1 MGDPKKQRKSYETPR
16 HPWRKD
22 QLEVELHLMGEY
34 GLRNKRELWRYKT
47 MLSQVRGIARS
58 LLGATE
64 AERARLEREYL
75 SKLGRIGVLSESA
88 SIDDILD
95 LDIRDLLERRLQ
107 TLVFRRG
114 LAKTLFQARQLV
126 SHGHIAVA
134 GTSGVC
140 SRLRCEERRGIEA
153 EVFRTQSSVEERS
166 SFKEGCGGCGSR
178 PSCLRTLMHTITAEF
193 SCAQAGRILGQAL

>member
-1 MGDPKKQRKSYETPR
+1 LGDPKKQRRSYETPR

-47 MLSQVRGIARS
+47 MLSEVRGIARS

-75 SKLGRIGVLSESA
+75 SKLSRIGVLSESA

-95 LDIRDLLERRLQ
+95 LEIRDLLERRLQ
-107 TLVFRRG
+107 TLVFRKG
-114 LAKTLFQARQLV
+114 LAKTLYQARQLV

-134 GTSGVC
+134 GRVVSVPGYVVKRDEEP
-140 SRLRCEERRGIEA
+140 RLKYFEH
-153 EVFRTQSSVEERS
+153 SPLSKS
-166 SFKEGCGGCGSR
+166 DH
-178 PSCLRTLMHTITAEF
+178 PLRKIVA
-193 SCAQAGRILGQAL
+193 AAAAGQAVAES

>member
-22 QLEVELHLMGEY
+22 QLEVELHLIGEY

-58 LLGATE
+58 MLGATE

-95 LDIRDLLERRLQ
+95 LEIRSLLERRLQ
-107 TLVFRRG
+107 TMVFRRG
-114 LAKTLFQARQLV
+114 LAKTLHQARQLV
-126 SHGHIAVA
+126 SHGHIKV
-134 GTSGVC
+134 
-140 SRLRCEERRGIEA
+140 
-153 EVFRTQSSVEERS
+153 
-166 SFKEGCGGCGSR
+166 
-178 PSCLRTLMHTITAEF
+178 
-193 SCAQAGRILGQAL
+193 AGRIVSVPGYIVTRDEEQKLKYFEHSPLSKSDHPLRKVVAAAAASQAVTES

>member
-16 HPWRKD
+16 HPWRRD
-22 QLEVELHLMGEY
+22 QLEVELRLLGEY

-64 AERARLEREYL
+64 EERGRLEKEYL
-75 SKLGRIGVLSESA
+75 SKLTRIGVLAESA

-95 LDIRDLLERRLQ
+95 LEIRDLLERRLQ
-107 TLVFRRG
+107 TVVFRRG
-114 LAKTLFQARQLV
+114 LAKTVYQARQLV

-134 GTSGVC
+134 GKVVSIPGYMVKRDEEQKLKYFGH
-140 SRLRCEERRGIEA
+140 SPLAKSDHPLR
-153 EVFRTQSSVEERS
+153 EVV
-166 SFKEGCGGCGSR
+166 
-178 PSCLRTLMHTITAEF
+178 A
-193 SCAQAGRILGQAL
+193 AAAAGQAVSAA

>member
-1 MGDPKKQRKSYETPR
+1 LGDPKKQRKSYETPR

-22 QLEVELHLMGEY
+22 QLEVEIHLMGDY

-47 MLSQVRGIARS
+47 MLSEVRGIARS

-75 SKLGRIGVLSESA
+75 AKLSRIGVLSESA

-95 LDIRDLLERRLQ
+95 LEIRDLLERRLQ
-107 TLVFRRG
+107 TLVFRKG
-114 LAKTLFQARQLV
+114 LAKTLYQARQLV

-134 GTSGVC
+134 GRVVSVPGYVVKRDEEPKMKYFEH
-140 SRLRCEERRGIEA
+140 SPLSKSDHPLRKIVA
-153 EVFRTQSSVEERS
+153 
-166 SFKEGCGGCGSR
+166 
-178 PSCLRTLMHTITAEF
+178 A
-193 SCAQAGRILGQAL
+193 AAAGQAVAES

>member
-58 LLGATE
+58 MLGATE
-64 AERARLEREYL
+64 AERALLERDYL

-95 LDIRDLLERRLQ
+95 LEIRDLLERRLQ
-107 TLVFRRG
+107 TVVFRRG
-114 LAKTLFQARQLV
+114 LAKTLHQARQLV

-134 GTSGVC
+134 GRVVSVPSYLVTRDEEQKLKYFEHSPL
-140 SRLRCEERRGIEA
+140 SKSDHPLRKVVAAAAASQTVSE
-153 EVFRTQSSVEERS
+153 S
-166 SFKEGCGGCGSR
+166 
-178 PSCLRTLMHTITAEF
+178 
-193 SCAQAGRILGQAL
+193 